1 MTSDKPHKNATADLY
16 VGLMSGTSLDGV
28 DAVLA
33 DFGTLPPRLIAT
45 HYLPY
50 PRELPERLL
59 DLQKKGFD
67 ELHHAA
73 LIGNEIAHLYHQ
85 AVEAVLEKAGVLAES
100 IHAVGCHGQTIRHNP
115 HDGYTLQ
122 LGNPALLAELS
133 GISIVVDFRNRDMAA
148 GGQGAPLVPAFH
160 DVVFRS
166 PEVHRI
172 ILNVG
177 GIANVTNLNPGSI
190 TKGFDTGPGNI
201 LLDAWVQR
209 HTGRVFDEDGKW
221 ASSGHVIPRLLD
233 ALLAHPFL
241 DLAPPKSC
249 GREQFN
255 IDWLESNLVGG
266 EPAEDVQATL
276 LELSARSIASAIERW
291 CGKPEELAV
300 CGGGAHNE
308 MLLRRLSALLP
319 RTRIQTS
326 DILGIEADWVEALAF
341 AWLARQTLHG
351 LPGNLP
357 SVTGAKGARIL
368 GAIYPH

>member
-33 DFGTLPPRLIAT
+33 DFGTHPPRLIAT

-59 DLQKKGFD
+59 DLQEKGFD

-160 DVVFRS
+160 DAAFRS

-190 TKGFDTGPGNI
+190 TKGFDTGPGNM

-209 HTGRVFDEDGKW
+209 HTGRVFDEAGKW

-276 LELSARSIASAIERW
+276 LELSARSIASAIEHW
-291 CGKPEELAV
+291 CGEPQELAV

-308 MLLRRLSALLP
+308 MLLRCLSALLP

-326 DILGIEADWVEALAF
+326 DILGIGADWVEALAF

-357 SVTGAKGARIL
+357 SVTGARGARIL